1 MGAFNHNS
9 ESEEEVEEVEVGEE
23 EKKEVGEEEKKV
35 EEKKVEE
42 KKEDAPHFPA
52 LSAQDMAVFSAS
64 FSVMSRE
71 RRRFDVFAVLRIDSY
86 PFSAFHVER
95 QLLYAADAAQ
105 EQLGEADASCG
116 GPAEVADSLQHE
128 DDVCGAEGDGAEE
141 G

>member
-1 MGAFNHNS
+1 MEVDKKNTVS
-9 ESEEEVEEVEVGEE
+9 VKEIEE
-23 EKKEVGEEEKKV
+23 KV

-71 RRRFDVFAVLRIDSY
+71 RRRFDVFAVPRIDSY
-86 PFSAFHVER
+86 PFSAFHVEW

-116 GPAEVADSLQHE
+116 GPVEAADSLQHE
-128 DDVCGAEGDGAEE
+128 DDVCGVEGDGAEE

>member
-1 MGAFNHNS
+1 MEVDKKNTVS
-9 ESEEEVEEVEVGEE
+9 VKEIEE
-23 EKKEVGEEEKKV
+23 KV

-116 GPAEVADSLQHE
+116 GPAEAADSLQHE